1 MQCDVV
7 LPVGGVHVLLY
18 ASDACVCVCVC
29 ACVRACVCVCVCV
42 FSACD
47 DDCVGLLIRDMD
59 RLLRLIGS
67 VNLTLPLP
75 LPYKVLYR
83 YENMTEELK
92 VSPNLHY

>member
-1 MQCDVV
+1 M
-7 LPVGGVHVLLY
+7 
-18 ASDACVCVCVC
+18 
-29 ACVRACVCVCVCV
+29 CVCV

-92 VSPNLHY
+92 VSTHLQDVLLNSEMINQIHKFNSKMDCCWIGQW